1 MKKIIIIFVVVLL
14 SLTGIFGI
22 YKLNHSKT
30 IDNKIT
36 KNIIKKSDENKIEK
50 DKASE
55 IKDDDQEVK
64 DSPKNEE
71 KNKINKE
78 ETNKAESKIESNKI
92 VTNNNQTN
100 QSNAKREEQPKQD
113 VTKAKTPTVEQP
125 KVERNPWEELG
136 ISEYDYYN
144 KPMWNWMTI
153 EFDVN
158 SYGTQYAAERACRES
173 GNKKAEAII
182 RGIQR
187 NEKLID
193 FLLGEI
199 EVYHDNSKAA
209 FKVCFTKV
217 RDKNLESEIEKAG
230 GKVVNSVTADTT
242 YLVVPDLDV
251 VSSKTKSANKNNV
264 KIIPIDE
271 FYKVLDQYK

>member
-78 ETNKAESKIESNKI
+78 ETRKAESKIESNKI
-92 VTNNNQTN
+92 VTNNNQTD

-173 GNKKAEAII
+173 GNKKAEAE
-182 RGIQR
+182 GLGFSCT
-187 NEKLID
+187 NVLSYSGKY
-193 FLLGEI
+193 LGEHI
-199 EVYHDNSKAA
+199 K
-209 FKVCFTKV
+209 FF
-217 RDKNLESEIEKAG
+217 
-230 GKVVNSVTADTT
+230 
-242 YLVVPDLDV
+242 
-251 VSSKTKSANKNNV
+251 
-264 KIIPIDE
+264 
-271 FYKVLDQYK
+271 